1 MAEIESCAKLLAA
14 AASSPARVMIF
25 GSYARGGADEHS
37 DLDFLVIEQDVASAK
52 SESVLLRES
61 LPPLGVAVDVIVVS
75 EAQAMRRAQVKGS
88 LIANALAE
96 GRLLAQ
102 S

>member
-1 MAEIESCAKLLAA
+1 MAEIESCAKLLAD

-96 GRLLAQ
+96 GLLLAQ

>member
-1 MAEIESCAKLLAA
+1 M
-14 AASSPARVMIF
+14 PADQNRDIIN
-25 GSYARGGADEHS
+25 SQS
-37 DLDFLVIEQDVASAK
+37 K

-96 GRLLAQ
+96 GRLLAE